1 MIETSG
7 TDWSITDTSYGA
19 AAPRDEEK
27 TIDISNVFI
36 LGVVTQ
42 WIGYFLESRVYR
54 WEINH
59 VNFYWQVVGII
70 QDAGLQPGRRG
81 AGGLFGG
88 APVPC

>member
-27 TIDISNVFI
+27 TTDISNYLYLVW
-36 LGVVTQ
+36 LRDGY
-42 WIGYFLESRVYR
+42 GYFLESRVYR
-54 WEINH
+54 CEIAY
-59 VNFYWQVVGII
+59 VNFYWLVVGVI

>member
-19 AAPRDEEK
+19 TAPRDEEK

-54 WEINH
+54 CEINY

-88 APVPC
+88 EPVPC

>member
-1 MIETSG
+1 VIETSG

-19 AAPRDEEK
+19 TAPRDEEK

-54 WEINH
+54 
-59 VNFYWQVVGII
+59 
-70 QDAGLQPGRRG
+70 
-81 AGGLFGG
+81 
-88 APVPC
+88 